1 MGIREQADTHSDKGI
16 INPYIFY
23 IYYIDIQL
31 FFTFFTFSR
40 TEAASQ
46 HEAGK
51 YYKTGINLISILI
64 K

>member
-23 IYYIDIQL
+23 IYYIYTQL
-31 FFTFFTFSR
+31 FFTFFTLPH
-40 TEAASQ
+40 TETVSQ
-46 HEAGK
+46 DEAGK